1 MHTRRPATA
10 SAAARPLVT
19 GAALK
24 AVRPRNR
31 MGRRPAVASPRPFS
45 SLARDRRAHARLDMA
60 PSDVGAASL
69 GVKNNVLIA
78 NRLGPMVSDHVAG
91 VLGIRRSAMI
101 LPWLVPPVE
110 DADVDAVM
118 DLDDLMCLCDPLP
131 HDRLRAVATACVE
144 LVLMDDADSRS
155 PTGSRR
161 RWERVDPPSAP
172 APPPPPRPPSAPATA
187 QARGPPPALATALA
201 RGPPR
206 PPRPPGPPRPPP
218 ALASAQAPGPPPE
231 PSLRRPWRPRPR
243 HPSRFGYKA

>member
-1 MHTRRPATA
+1 
-10 SAAARPLVT
+10 
-19 GAALK
+19 
-24 AVRPRNR
+24 

-187 QARGPPPALATALA
+187 QARGPPPALATAQAPMPPPALATAQARGPPPALATAQA